1 MDIYIENINELNPFK
16 YLIKYF
22 NEFEFNNIYQKLY
35 EDIVVLLTNKFTPEK
50 ILENFLIENE
60 FFDNL
65 INNTINQYLFTYSSG
80 KTITSGNFAIKS
92 NILKSIVNSENS
104 YIKENI
110 EKGEKLFY
118 KFFLIK
124 FCFKN
129 IKILK
134 SL

>member
-35 EDIVVLLTNKFTPEK
+35 EDIVVLLTNKFTPQK

-124 FCFKN
+124 FSFKN